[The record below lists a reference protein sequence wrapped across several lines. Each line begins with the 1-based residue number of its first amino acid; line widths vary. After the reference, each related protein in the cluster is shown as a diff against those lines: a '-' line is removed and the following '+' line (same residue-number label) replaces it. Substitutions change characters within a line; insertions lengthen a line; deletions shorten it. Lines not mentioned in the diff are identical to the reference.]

1 MARKRPDVMKMLA
14 QARPAEFDPARL
26 AGSERARDDL
36 AAILASTQDEPETRR
51 AVRPARP
58 ARPFSWGWALPA
70 AATAVVAAVVVGTLA
85 DGGAGTG
92 VDAGGY
98 RASAGASTDG
108 TGSGQTPANGRL
120 ALLNVAAQLDSTAQ
134 DGAYWQLTT
143 RSASIGV
150 IAEPVSGFSV
160 LSTETQQWSYGVK
173 SGTESLWVSGIDD
186 STQPRTA
193 RDRQRWQA
201 AGSPQE
207 LTLAG
212 GGISGGKLGLR
223 IESAS
228 ESQPTTTRINVGDE
242 IAALGADNV
251 TYADLQKL
259 PGDSTKLKAYLAGL
273 YKEDGDSEISDR
285 TEWMW
290 QQAAGL
296 IGLPVTA
303 EVRAAAYRV
312 IADLPGI
319 VSLGEVT
326 DPLGRKGVGF
336 ALPASDTPDYGA
348 VRSEL
353 IVDPNTGAMLSE
365 QRTVTEPN
373 AAAAAAGVT
382 AGTLVNYTATEKAEW
397 SDRPLEPRK

>member
-1 MARKRPDVMKMLA
+1 MARKRPDVMKTLA

-36 AAILASTQDEPETRR
+36 LAILASTQDEPETRR

-58 ARPFSWGWALPA
+58 VRPFSWSWALPA

-85 DGGAGTG
+85 DSGAGTG
-92 VDAGGY
+92 VDAGGS
-98 RASAGASTDG
+98 RTSAGASTDG

-120 ALLNVAAQLDSTAQ
+120 ALLNVAAQLDRTTQ
-134 DGAYWQLTT
+134 DGTYWQLTT
-143 RSASIGV
+143 RSAWIGV
-150 IAEPVSGFSV
+150 IAEPASGFSV
-160 LSTETQQWSYGVK
+160 VSTETQEWSYGVK
-173 SGTESLWVSGIDD
+173 SGGESLWVSGIDD

-193 RDRQRWQA
+193 RDKQRWQA
-201 AGSPQE
+201 AGSPKE

-212 GGISGGKLGLR
+212 GDTAGGRLGLR
-223 IESAS
+223 IESPS
-228 ESQPTTTRINVGDE
+228 ESRPTTTRINDGDD

-259 PGDSTKLKAYLAGL
+259 PGDSTELKAYLADL
-273 YKEDGDSEISDR
+273 YKEDGGGEISDR

-296 IGLPVTA
+296 IGLPVKA

-319 VSLGEVT
+319 RSLGEVT
-326 DPLGRKGVGF
+326 DPLGRKGLGF

-353 IVDPNTGAMLSE
+353 IVDPDTGALLSE
-365 QRTVTEPN
+365 QQTVTEPN
-373 AAAAAAGVT
+373 AAASEAGVT
-382 AGTLVNYTATEKAEW
+382 AGTVVNYTATEKAEW
-397 SDRPLEPRK
+397 SDRQLETRK